1 MLEGRPEHPSEVV
14 GLTDRDD
21 HDLIADRFAD
31 ADLEYDRFVVV
42 EDGGKECYD
51 HDTRHSDPRDVRGTN
66 YGVYTDAADQL
77 VVIDVDDY
85 QDLGDD
91 AREGLKALFDLP
103 PTLEVSTPHGGT
115 HKPYAVETDGDRAVA
130 DVLADELGVQNPTP
144 SWGEVQV
151 ANKYVVGPGS
161 QLDGCSKEWCDECA
175 TDDGGRYE
183 VSTDQAIAT
192 VDAETLV
199 RALAADPDV
208 GRDSGADSTVEGD
221 KTPTFDPGQTRFQ
234 RGESAGSAG
243 FDEWLDED
251 LARDA
256 LEHIDAGVGYPEWRN
271 IGFALAELFPRGTA
285 KRLFVEW
292 SKSAPGAW
300 DNDAPKL
307 ADRIIDDAGS
317 GDVSPATLVYR
328 AKQDGWEPPSSASST
343 DELLADHSDGD
354 EPMPFWLVRQ
364 AAVELEVCPP
374 EAFVE
379 RDGDD
384 GETYLGF
391 PGPQTYDAALAA
403 IEAEGHDH
411 GREYLTADS
420 GGADTDDDQ
429 DVGDNGGDRA
439 DRDDGDQ
446 DGRDDLPAP
455 AAFDVRSGGYE
466 RFHPPRGDGDGD
478 GWYERITNFQLEVLS
493 RLTHDDGRR
502 EYRLRV
508 YPAGGDPY
516 VVDVE
521 PASFNE
527 LRTFRRDV
535 LEGWSVTFDGSQS
548 DLNDL
553 KEFVADQDAPTLDGS
568 KHIGLHTTAAGPE
581 FVTPEGSLG
590 PDGWL
595 DDPAVLYTDE
605 SSQLIPL
612 WQLGDGREPG
622 DVDPDAIAEILELLP
637 ETRDAER
644 FLPVLGWF
652 YAAPLRPYIQDWSGE
667 FNVLNVLGDTGAG
680 KTATLETL
688 WRLFGM
694 DGELLTAEST
704 PFTMLTALASSNSLP
719 VIFDE
724 YKPADMNDRRK
735 DKLHRYLRTSTKGGI
750 ESKGNADRTTDN
762 YHLHAPVCLA
772 GEQPIQ
778 GPAEERRSIMT
789 TFTRD
794 AVVGETAHSRAFAKL
809 TGGKAA
815 GEYHDGLPLKDHAL
829 AFYTWI
835 LSQDERDLRDQ
846 WRAARDRVLAVLNG
860 RDVDAG
866 VLDDTVIQ
874 GFQTVRFGCELYR
887 AFAREFGVD
896 PGATP
901 VTDDAI
907 DDAIVYAAGEGGG
920 ADHVSHLDRFVG
932 LLARASAAGYV
943 EEGEHYALV
952 GDHDD
957 RSDPTELRIRLS
969 TTFDQVRRY
978 ARDHDVRG
986 EDLLNSTADYRARI
1000 RDNAENPDGYVTT
1013 TSQRTWLG
1021 DSQSRCVGID
1031 VGRVRATVDEFELGM
1046 FTDDA
1051 DLDGASGRDQSPPG
1065 VADLPPGYASFK
1077 TTVST
1082 VLDAKPWLD
1091 GEGTLRDHSGHIDYV
1106 VRDGSGTAPTL
1117 EEGETYRFNN
1127 ARVTTN
1133 ENDVKI
1139 VEIRP
1144 GATEVKPATEP
1155 TRFDDHGDDDGDGG
1169 GSTGDDQD
1177 AETDQDGDELG
1188 AGPTAETNGDAV
1200 EPTGGFE
1207 GIQANVLDVLRR
1219 KGGEASLPALT
1230 GSVAANGHTD
1240 ATPDD
1245 VRSAVDRLKE
1255 KGRVITRSADDGEPE
1270 VSVV

>member
-1 MLEGRPEHPSEVV
+1 MTAER
-14 GLTDRDD
+14 TD
-21 HDLIADRFAD
+21 HAVIAERFAD
-31 ADLEYDRFVVV
+31 ADLERDRFVAVQ
-42 EDGGKECYD
+42 DGEKACYD
-51 HDTRHSDPRDVRGTN
+51 HDTRYSDPRRVPGTN
-66 YGVYTDAADQL
+66 YGVYADADDQL

-85 QDLGDD
+85 QDLADGG
-91 AREGLKALFDLP
+91 REGLKALFDLP

-115 HKPYAVETDGDRAVA
+115 HKPYAVETDSDQTVA

-151 ANKYVVGPGS
+151 ANKYVGGAGS
-161 QLDGCSKEWCDECA
+161 QLDGCSKDWCDECA

-199 RALAADPDV
+199 RVLAADPDV
-208 GRDSGADSTVEGD
+208 GRDSAPDTTVESD
-221 KTPTFDPGQTRFQ
+221 ETPTLDPGETRF
-234 RGESAGSAG
+234 RRDESAGSAG
-243 FDEWLDED
+243 FDEWLDEG

-256 LEHIDAGVGYPEWRN
+256 LEYIDAGVDYPEWRN

-292 SKSAPGAW
+292 SKSAPSAW
-300 DNDAPKL
+300 DSDAPKL

-328 AKQDGWEPPSSASST
+328 AKQGGWEPPSSASST
-343 DELLADHSDGD
+343 DELLAEHSDGD

-364 AAVELEVCPP
+364 AAVELEVCPT

-379 RDGDD
+379 RDSDD

-403 IEAEGHDH
+403 IEAEGYDH

-420 GGADTDDDQ
+420 GGSDTDDDQ
-429 DVGDNGGDRA
+429 DV
-439 DRDDGDQ
+439 DDGDLGDCDDDQ
-446 DGRDDLPAP
+446 DGRDDLPVP

-521 PASFNE
+521 PAAFNE

-535 LEGWSVTFDGSQS
+535 LEGWSVTFGGGQS

-568 KHIGLHTTAAGPE
+568 KHIGLHTTTDAPE

-612 WQLGDGREPG
+612 WQLDDGRDPD
-622 DVDPDAIAEILELLP
+622 DVDRDAIAEILELLP

-794 AVVGETAHSRAFAKL
+794 AVVGETSHSRAFAKL

-815 GEYHDGLPLKDHAL
+815 GEYHDGLPLEDHAL

-835 LSQDERDLRDQ
+835 LRQDERDLRDQ
-846 WRAARDRVLAVLNG
+846 WRAARDRVLAVLDD

-887 AFAREFGVD
+887 AFAHEFGVNPD
-896 PGATP
+896 ATP

-943 EEGEHYALV
+943 EKNEHYTLV
-952 GDHDD
+952 GSHDD
-957 RSDPTELRIRLS
+957 SDPTELRIRLS

-1000 RDNAENPDGYVTT
+1000 RDNAENSDGYVTV
-1013 TSQRTWLG
+1013 TSQPTRLG
-1021 DSQSRCVGID
+1021 DSLSRCVGID

-1051 DLDGASGRDQSPPG
+1051 ERDEAERDDAGARNQSPPG
-1065 VADLPPGYASFK
+1065 VAELAPGYATFEA
-1077 TTVST
+1077 TVKT
-1082 VLDAKPWLD
+1082 VLDPKPWLD
-1091 GEGTLRDHSGHIDYV
+1091 GEGTLRDRSGHVDYV
-1106 VRDGSGTAPTL
+1106 VRDGSGSPPTL
-1117 EEGETYRFNN
+1117 EEGETYRFKK

-1139 VEIRP
+1139 VEVRP
-1144 GATEVKPATEP
+1144 GATEVKPVTEP
-1155 TRFDDHGDDDGDGG
+1155 TRLDDHDDGDRGGDGG

-1177 AETDQDGDELG
+1177 GVTGQDADAG
-1188 AGPTAETNGDAV
+1188 AGPTARASGAV
-1200 EPTGGFE
+1200 EPSGEFDGV
-1207 GIQANVLDVLRR
+1207 QANVLDVLHRR
-1219 KGGEASLPALT
+1219 GGEASLPVLT

-1255 KGRVITRSADDGEPE
+1255 KGRVITRSTDSGEPE

>member
-1 MLEGRPEHPSEVV
+1 MTVGQTDHAVV
-14 GLTDRDD
+14 
-21 HDLIADRFAD
+21 ADRFAG
-31 ADLEYDRFVVV
+31 ADLECDRFVDVR
-42 EDGGKECYD
+42 DGGKACFD
-51 HDTRHSDPRDVRGTN
+51 HDTRYSDPRDVPGAN
-66 YGVYTDAADQL
+66 YGVYTNATDQL

-85 QDLGDD
+85 RDADD
-91 AREGLKALFDLP
+91 ATRDGLKMLFDLP

-115 HKPYAVETDGDRAVA
+115 HKPYAVETGDDRAVA
-130 DVLADELGVQNPTP
+130 DVLEAELGVQNPTP

-161 QLDGCSKEWCDECA
+161 QLDGCSKDWCDECA
-175 TDDGGRYE
+175 TPDGGRYG
-183 VSTDQAIAT
+183 VRTDQPIAT

-199 RALAADPDV
+199 RVLAADPDV
-208 GRDSGADSTVEGD
+208 TRGSGPSSAGESDE
-221 KTPTFDPGQTRFQ
+221 TPTLDPNKTHFQSGQ
-234 RGESAGSAG
+234 SAGSDG
-243 FDEWLDED
+243 FNEWLDED
-251 LARDA
+251 LASDA
-256 LEHIDAGVGYPEWRN
+256 LEHIDAGVDYPEWRN
-271 IGFALAELFPRGTA
+271 IGFALAELFPRATA
-285 KRLFVEW
+285 KRLFVGW
-292 SKSAPGAW
+292 SKTAPGAW
-300 DNDAPKL
+300 DGDAPKL

-328 AKQDGWEPPSSASST
+328 AKQAGWEPPSRAPST
-343 DELLADHSDGD
+343 DELLADHSGG

-403 IEAEGHDH
+403 IEREGYDH
-411 GREYLTADS
+411 GRKYLTADR
-420 GGADTDDDQ
+420 DVTDDERQ
-429 DVGDNGGDRA
+429 DA
-439 DRDDGDQ
+439 DGDES
-446 DGRDDLPAP
+446 DDLPTP
-455 AAFDVRSGGYE
+455 DTFDVRNGGYE
-466 RFHPPRGDGDGD
+466 RFHPPRGDDGD
-478 GWYERITNFQLEVLS
+478 GYYERITNFQLEVLS

-508 YPAGGDPY
+508 HPGDGDAY

-521 PASFNE
+521 PTSFNE

-535 LEGWSVTFDGSQS
+535 LEGWSVTFNGSQN
-548 DLNDL
+548 DLNDM
-553 KEFVADQDAPTLDGS
+553 KEFVAGQDAPTLDGS
-568 KHIGLHTTAAGPE
+568 KHIGLHTTGDGPE

-590 PDGWL
+590 PDGWR
-595 DDPAVLYTDE
+595 DEPAVLYTDE

-612 WQLGDGREPG
+612 WQLDGERDHS
-622 DVDPDAIAEILELLP
+622 DVDGDTVAEILQLLP
-637 ETRDAER
+637 ETRDVER

-704 PFTMLTALASSNSLP
+704 PFTMLTALASTNSVP

-724 YKPADMNDRRK
+724 YKPADMSDRRK

-778 GPAEERRSIMT
+778 GPAEERRAIMT

-794 AVVGETAHSRAFAKL
+794 VVVGDTPHSRAFAKL
-809 TGGKAA
+809 TGGKAD
-815 GEYHDGLPLKDHAL
+815 GEYHDGLQLEDHAL

-835 LSQDERDLRDQ
+835 LRQDEHDLRGQ
-846 WRAARDRVLAVLNG
+846 WRAAREQVLTVLDE
-860 RDVDAG
+860 RDVDAD

-887 AFAREFGVD
+887 AFAREFGID
-896 PGATP
+896 PDTTP

-907 DDAIVYAAGEGGG
+907 DDAVAYAAGEGGG

-943 EEGEHYALV
+943 EENEHYALV
-952 GDHDD
+952 GDHDTD
-957 RSDPTELRIRLS
+957 SDPAELRIRLS
-969 TTFDQVRRY
+969 TAFDQVRRY

-986 EDLLNSTADYRARI
+986 EDLLDSTDDYRARI
-1000 RDNAENPDGYVTT
+1000 RDNAENPTGYVTA

-1021 DSQSRCVGID
+1021 DSQSRCIGFD
-1031 VGRVRATVDEFELGM
+1031 AERLRDTVDEFELGM
-1046 FTDDA
+1046 FTDVA
-1051 DLDGASGRDQSPPG
+1051 VPQDGITELA
-1065 VADLPPGYASFK
+1065 PGYATFEA
-1077 TTVST
+1077 TVET
-1082 VLDAKPWLD
+1082 VLDPKPWLK
-1091 GEGTLRDHSGHIDYV
+1091 GEGTLRDRSGHVDYV
-1106 VRDGSGTAPTL
+1106 IRDGSGARPQL
-1117 EEGETYRFNN
+1117 EEGETYRFTD

-1133 ENDVKI
+1133 ENDVKV

-1144 GATEVKPATEP
+1144 GTTEVKPTT
-1155 TRFDDHGDDDGDGG
+1155 TRTALEDHHDPDRDGNGSG
-1169 GSTGDDQD
+1169 GSH
-1177 AETDQDGDELG
+1177 AGDEQDRDSDTDHDS
-1188 AGPTAETNGDAV
+1188 AESRGPVTAASTADAV
-1200 EPTGGFE
+1200 AEPTGEFE
-1207 GIQANVLDVLRR
+1207 GGQANVLEVLHRNE
-1219 KGGEASLPALT
+1219 GEASLSALAGAVT
-1230 GSVAANGHTD
+1230 ANGHGD
-1240 ATPDD
+1240 ATLDD
-1245 VRSAVDRLKE
+1245 VRSVVDRLKE
-1255 KGRVITRSADDGEPE
+1255 KGRVTTHATDSGME
-1270 VSVV
+1270 VRVL